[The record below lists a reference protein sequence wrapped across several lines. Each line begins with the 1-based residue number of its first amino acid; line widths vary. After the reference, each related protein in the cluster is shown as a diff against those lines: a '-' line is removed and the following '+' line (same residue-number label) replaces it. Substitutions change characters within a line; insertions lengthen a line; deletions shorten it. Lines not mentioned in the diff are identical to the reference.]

1 MSRASTP
8 GVTSANLYVPFD
20 PSRERIPRLVAWSLL
35 VAGAAWLAI
44 SVFTGDAGVGRAE
57 ITAPVT
63 DLAGVISPHD
73 ERIIGDALRAH
84 RDATG
89 VQMAV
94 LTVPTTGGLPIEDFS
109 FDVAERW
116 GGGQAGR
123 DDGVLFTLAVEDR
136 RMRLEVGRG
145 LEEQITDG
153 EAAAIIGELPELLR
167 SGHYGAAA
175 GRVVDRVIGE
185 TGGEAAIESA
195 LPLAEAPGLPAGG
208 LAGALSRAFGHGIG
222 VASVLLTLG
231 LLLALWLV
239 LLRLYQPRGR
249 VAAAKRA
256 RYFEDISPW
265 PFLAVLLVAGAP
277 LVAGLIQAFAHDA
290 GGATV
295 SVPITVGVLGLLVGL
310 PLVTW
315 ARKASLRH
323 WRAQPRGC
331 SEQDG
336 MMRRVDPEGPDGGLE
351 PGQLTEI
358 AILSRVYD
366 VWLCPNGHRAVE
378 GFRGAQPAES
388 CPQCVNATVRKGGW
402 VTVEAP
408 TYSSSGLRQRDVQ
421 CLHCDYTH
429 VESQRI
435 PRKQRSSSSSSG
447 GGWSS
452 GGSSGG
458 GWSGGGGSFGGGG
471 ASGSW

>member
-1 MSRASTP
+1 MSRTSTP
-8 GVTSANLYVPFD
+8 GVTSANLYAPYD
-20 PSRERIPRLVAWSLL
+20 PSPARIPRLVAWSLL
-35 VAGAAWLAI
+35 VAGAVWLAI
-44 SVFTGDAGVGRAE
+44 SVFTGDVGVGRAE

-63 DLAGVISPHD
+63 DLAGVISADD

-153 EAAAIIGELPELLR
+153 EAAAIIGELPGLLR

-185 TGGEAAIESA
+185 TGGEAAIETA
-195 LPLAEAPGLPAGG
+195 LPLTEAPGLPAGG
-208 LAGALSRAFGHGIG
+208 LSGALKRGFGHGIG
-222 VASVLLTLG
+222 VAAALLIAG
-231 LLLALWLV
+231 LLLALWLM
-239 LLRLYQPRGR
+239 LLRLYQPRGLA
-249 VAAAKRA
+249 AAAKRA
-256 RYFEDISPW
+256 RYFEDTRPW
-265 PFLAVLLVAGAP
+265 PILAVVLVAGAP
-277 LVAGLIQAFAHDA
+277 LVAGLIQSFSHDA
-290 GGATV
+290 RGAIV
-295 SVPITVGVLGLLVGL
+295 SVPITIGVLGLALAL
-310 PLVTW
+310 PLVIW

-336 MMRRVDPEGPDGGLE
+336 MMRRVDPEGPDGGLD

-358 AILSRVYD
+358 AILSREYD

-378 GFRGAQPAES
+378 GFRGAQPADP
-388 CPQCVNATVRKGGW
+388 CPQCANATVRKGGW
-402 VTVEAP
+402 VTVEAA
-408 TYSSSGLRQRDVQ
+408 TYSSSGLRQRDIQ
-421 CLHCDYTH
+421 CLHCDYTR
-429 VESQRI
+429 VENQRI
-435 PRKQRSSSSSSG
+435 PRKQRSSSSSSSG

-452 GGSSGG
+452 GGSSG